1 MAAIN
6 VLIMRIYQM
15 DYGVFRWFIKILY
28 VAYSEVKAYIEPAAF
43 EALETTA

>member
-1 MAAIN
+1 
-6 VLIMRIYQM
+6 MRISQM

-28 VAYSEVKAYIEPAAF
+28 VAYSEVKAHIEPAAF